1 MWRIPVVGE
10 TSSESTKRVRRRNP
24 EKTRELILET
34 ASKLLAKSG
43 PDGVSVS
50 AVANLAK
57 INRGTAYHHFQTRE
71 ELTSATMDWVSN
83 KLTEELFGDSTSE
96 DWSARIDSSDV
107 IDRLIMF
114 AMKNPEFGPAW
125 LRRMRFSGDQSTDPF
140 WMAFTEHMRHFS
152 ESDIAEE
159 NIDVEV
165 HSFMVLVSTLLW
177 PLWQGARELGPQKRK
192 ELQKRFS
199 AEVVRMSKYGI
210 IKEEKYIEAKTKP
223 KS

>member
-1 MWRIPVVGE
+1 
-10 TSSESTKRVRRRNP
+10 
-24 EKTRELILET
+24 
-34 ASKLLAKSG
+34 
-43 PDGVSVS
+43 
-50 AVANLAK
+50 
-57 INRGTAYHHFQTRE
+57 
-71 ELTSATMDWVSN
+71 
-83 KLTEELFGDSTSE
+83 
-96 DWSARIDSSDV
+96 
-107 IDRLIMF
+107 
-114 AMKNPEFGPAW
+114 
-125 LRRMRFSGDQSTDPF
+125 MRFSGDQSTDPF

-152 ESDIAEE
+152 ESDIAEK

>member
-1 MWRIPVVGE
+1 VVGKA
-10 TSSESTKRVRRRNP
+10 SSEDGAKKVRRRNP

-57 INRGTAYHHFQTRE
+57 VNRGTAYHHFQTRE
-71 ELTSATMDWVSN
+71 ELTSATMEWVSN

-96 DWSARIDSSDV
+96 NWSARIDSSDV

-140 WMAFTEHMRHFS
+140 WMAFTEHMRRFS
-152 ESDIAEE
+152 ESDIAEDG
-159 NIDVEV
+159 IDVEV
-165 HSFMVLVSTLLW
+165 NSFITLVSALLW

-199 AEVVRMSKYGI
+199 AEVVRISKYGI
-210 IKEEKYIEAKTKP
+210 IKEDKYNEVKGKTK
-223 KS
+223 S